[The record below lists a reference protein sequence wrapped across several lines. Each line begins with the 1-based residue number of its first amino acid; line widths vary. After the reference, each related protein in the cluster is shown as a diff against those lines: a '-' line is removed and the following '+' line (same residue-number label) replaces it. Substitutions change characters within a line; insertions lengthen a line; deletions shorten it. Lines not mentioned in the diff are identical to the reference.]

1 MGRLIDADRF
11 LKGIELGESYDIIG
25 LKYVIDRQPTAYDVD
40 KVIEQ
45 ISKASD
51 HYECE
56 EQGREDV
63 YMVDTEIAI
72 DIVKGAVK

>member
-40 KVIEQ
+40 KVVTELKKQSHIVQ
-45 ISKASD
+45 NNAS
-51 HYECE
+51 HFK
-56 EQGREDV
+56 R
-63 YMVDTEIAI
+63 MVDLNRAI
-72 DIVKGAVK
+72 NIVEGTVKDE